1 MKERILKIIEK
12 ERLTP
17 ARFAE
22 SIGIQRSAMSHIASG
37 RNNPSLDVVTKILE
51 RYPYIESDWLL
62 FGKGTMCKT
71 TAGNGNEEPSLF
83 HESGVIRPEA
93 QVKPE
98 YALETEVKMPVYG
111 RKQSEIEKV
120 IFKETPPKT
129 INKIMVF
136 YSDNTFD
143 TFVLEEKQKD

>member
-51 RYPYIESDWLL
+51 RYPYINSEWLL
-62 FGKGTMCKT
+62 FGKGPMCNT
-71 TAGNGNEEPSLF
+71 TEENTNEAPSLF
-83 HESGVIRPEA
+83 NENGVNRPEI

-98 YALETEVKMPVYG
+98 YARETQVKTSVYE
-111 RKQSEIEKV
+111 RKQPEIEKV
-120 IFKETPPKT
+120 IYKEPPAKT
-129 INKIMVF
+129 ISKIMVF

-143 TFVLEEKQKD
+143 TFVLEKNQKD

>member
-1 MKERILKIIEK
+1 MKDRILQIIEK

-51 RYPYIESDWLL
+51 RYPYIDSEWLL

-71 TAGNGNEEPSLF
+71 TEENANEEPSLF
-83 HESGVIRPEA
+83 LESGVNRPA
-93 QVKPE
+93 IQVKPE
-98 YALETEVKMPVYG
+98 YARENEVKTPVYE

-120 IFKETPPKT
+120 ILKESPPKT
-129 INKIMVF
+129 ISKIMVF

-143 TFVLEEKQKD
+143 TFVLEKKQKD